1 MVLNYDHM
9 MNNFDYK
16 YVLMIFL
23 YIKINHNK
31 INVAK
36 RGHGSQTP
44 PPHSGK
50 TAHTLTLSCCFVFVW
65 FFWGGGLKYVFVF

>member
-44 PPHSGK
+44 PPTSEK
-50 TAHTLTLSCCFVFVW
+50 PHTH
-65 FFWGGGLKYVFVF
+65 